1 MDRIKELYTT
11 LKRGNFI
18 QEDLDSLLSTIKPNT
33 DEFKCLYRL
42 IAHTRDI
49 IDGLGERDLT
59 YAMICVWYRYH
70 PVLAIK
76 ALRFIVTSVGI
87 GSWADIKYICGYVE
101 RTKDPN
107 ADKIIDSAIG
117 LMNFQLNADRVA
129 WNNALANYLKIK
141 HVSPNT
147 LVPRPCGRDVMSFAA
162 KWAPRE
168 KSRFG
173 WVFERMILQWVQMF
187 GGNVNHRTFRKMV
200 SMLNKEL
207 DTVQIK
213 QCAGRWSDIGPET
226 VSICTLLRQKK
237 AFTRVHTEDRAECA
251 SNFSEFYDTA
261 TIAIPI
267 EKLVSYALAS
277 DRNVSWLNRV
287 WSDKLKI
294 DGGGGGNAIPII
306 DIGWETMNY
315 NAIGDGIRFA
325 QSGPQR
331 LILAGQTPIWI
342 VAAYTDSFTDIIDR
356 IRPFIE
362 HSTASNIEKAF
373 ELLDEA
379 TFITGFP
386 HKYIV
391 LGQAVPSDV
400 MSILSASHYLAMDL

>member
-49 IDGLGERDLT
+49 TGGLGERDLT

-141 HVSPNT
+141 HASPNT

-168 KSRFG
+168 KAVSVG
-173 WVFERMILQWVQMF
+173 YL
-187 GGNVNHRTFRKMV
+187 NV
-200 SMLNKEL
+200 
-207 DTVQIK
+207 
-213 QCAGRWSDIGPET
+213 
-226 VSICTLLRQKK
+226 
-237 AFTRVHTEDRAECA
+237 
-251 SNFSEFYDTA
+251 
-261 TIAIPI
+261 
-267 EKLVSYALAS
+267 
-277 DRNVSWLNRV
+277 
-287 WSDKLKI
+287 
-294 DGGGGGNAIPII
+294 
-306 DIGWETMNY
+306 
-315 NAIGDGIRFA
+315 
-325 QSGPQR
+325 
-331 LILAGQTPIWI
+331 
-342 VAAYTDSFTDIIDR
+342 
-356 IRPFIE
+356 
-362 HSTASNIEKAF
+362 
-373 ELLDEA
+373 
-379 TFITGFP
+379 
-386 HKYIV
+386 
-391 LGQAVPSDV
+391 
-400 MSILSASHYLAMDL
+400 

>member
-1 MDRIKELYTT
+1 MDQINDFYAS

-18 QEDLDSLLSTIKPNT
+18 QSELDSLLSTIQPNT
-33 DEFKCLYRL
+33 DEFKLLYRL

-49 IDGLGERDLT
+49 TGGLGERDLT

-87 GSWADIKYICGYVE
+87 GSWADIKYICGYVT
-101 RTKDPN
+101 RTKDSN

-141 HVSPNT
+141 HASPNT

-173 WVFERMILQWVQMF
+173 WVFERMILQWVRMF
-187 GGNVNHRTFRKMV
+187 GGNVNHRTFRKMI
-200 SMLNKEL
+200 SMLNMEL

-237 AFTRVHTEDRAECA
+237 AFTRVHTEDRTECA
-251 SNFSEFYDTA
+251 CNFSEFYDTA
-261 TIAIPI
+261 TIVIPV
-267 EKLVSYALAS
+267 EKLVSHALAS

-294 DGGGGGNAIPII
+294 YGGGGNAIPII
-306 DIGWETMNY
+306 DIGWDTMNY

-331 LILAGQTPIWI
+331 LMLAGQAPIWI

-373 ELLDEA
+373 ELLDQA
-379 TFITGFP
+379 TFVTGYP

-391 LGQAVPSDV
+391 LGQVVSNDV
-400 MSILSASHYLAMDL
+400 VSILSAPHYLAMDL

>member
-1 MDRIKELYTT
+1 MDRINEFYST

-18 QEDLDSLLSTIKPNT
+18 QSDLDSLLFTIQPNT
-33 DEFKCLYRL
+33 DEFKLLYRL

-49 IDGLGERDLT
+49 TNGLGERDLT

-76 ALRFIVTSVGI
+76 ALRFIVTSIGI
-87 GSWADIKYICGYVE
+87 GSWADIKYLCGYVI

-107 ADKIIDSAIG
+107 TDKIIDSAIG
-117 LMNFQLNADRVA
+117 LLNFQLNVDRVA
-129 WNNALANYLKIK
+129 WNNALINYMKIK

-168 KSRFG
+168 KSQFG
-173 WVFERMILQWVQMF
+173 WVFERMVLQWVQMF
-187 GGNVNHRTFRKMV
+187 GGNVNHRIFRKMI
-200 SMLNKEL
+200 SMLNVEL

-213 QCAGRWSDIGPET
+213 QCAGRWSEIGPET

-237 AFTRVHTEDRAECA
+237 AFTRSNTEDRAECA

-261 TIAIPI
+261 TIAIPV

-277 DRNVSWLNRV
+277 DRDESWLNWI
-287 WSDKLKI
+287 WSEKPKTKP
-294 DGGGGGNAIPII
+294 GSVIPVI

-315 NAIGDGIRFA
+315 NAIGDGIRLA

-331 LILAGQTPIWI
+331 LMLAGQTPIWI
-342 VAAYTDSFTDIIDR
+342 VAGSDDSFTDIIDR
-356 IRPFIE
+356 IKPFVE
-362 HSTASNIEKAF
+362 HSTASDIPKAIG
-373 ELLDEA
+373 LLDEA
-379 TFITGFP
+379 AFITGCSP
-386 HKYIV
+386 EYII
-391 LGQAVPSDV
+391 LGQVVPNDV
-400 MSILSASHYLAMDL
+400 LRILSVSHYLEMDL

>member
-1 MDRIKELYTT
+1 MELINEFYSS

-18 QEDLDSLLSTIKPNT
+18 QSDLDSLLCNIKPNT
-33 DEFKCLYRL
+33 DEFKLLYRL

-49 IDGLGERDLT
+49 THGLGERDLT

-70 PVLAIK
+70 PILAIK
-76 ALRFIVTSVGI
+76 ALRFIVTI
-87 GSWADIKYICGYVE
+87 GSWADIKYICGYVT

-117 LMNFQLNADRVA
+117 LMNFQLNTDRIA

-141 HVSPNT
+141 HASPST

-187 GGNVNHRTFRKMV
+187 GGNVNHRTFRKMI
-200 SMLNKEL
+200 SMLNREL

-213 QCAGRWSDIGPET
+213 QCAGRWSEIGPET
-226 VSICTLLRQKK
+226 VSICTLLRQKR
-237 AFTRVHTEDRAECA
+237 AFTQVHSEDRATCA
-251 SNFSEFYDTA
+251 GNFSEFYDTA
-261 TIAIPI
+261 TIAIPV

-287 WSDKLKI
+287 WSEKNQKKMKP
-294 DGGGGGNAIPII
+294 GPAIPII

-331 LILAGQTPIWI
+331 LMLAGQAPIWI

-373 ELLDEA
+373 ELLDQA
-379 TFITGFP
+379 AFVTGCS
-386 HKYIV
+386 HEYIV
-391 LGQAVPSDV
+391 LGQEVPNDV
-400 MSILSASHYLAMDL
+400 ASILSASDYLEMDL

>member
-1 MDRIKELYTT
+1 MDRINEFYAS

-18 QEDLDSLLSTIKPNT
+18 QSDLDGLLSTIRPNT

-49 IDGLGERDLT
+49 TDGLGERDLT

-87 GSWADIKYICGYVE
+87 GSWADIKYICGYVT

-141 HVSPNT
+141 HVSPST

-187 GGNVNHRTFRKMV
+187 GGNVNHRTFRKMI

-213 QCAGRWSDIGPET
+213 QCARRWADIEPET

-237 AFTRVHTEDRAECA
+237 AFTQVHTEDRSQCA

-287 WSDKLKI
+287 WSKEPKMKP
-294 DGGGGGNAIPII
+294 GPAIPII

-331 LILAGQTPIWI
+331 LMLAGQTPIWI
-342 VAAYTDSFTDIIDR
+342 VAAHTDSFTDIIDR

-373 ELLDEA
+373 ELLDQA
-379 TFITGFP
+379 AFVTGYS
-386 HKYIV
+386 HESIV
-391 LGQAVPSDV
+391 LGQAVPNDV
-400 MSILSASHYLAMDL
+400 VSILSAPHYLAMDL